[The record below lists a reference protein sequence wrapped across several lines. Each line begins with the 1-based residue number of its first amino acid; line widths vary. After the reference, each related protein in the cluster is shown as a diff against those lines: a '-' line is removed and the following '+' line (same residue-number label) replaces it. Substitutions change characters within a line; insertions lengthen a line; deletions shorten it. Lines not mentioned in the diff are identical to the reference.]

1 MNPSRIRVLSR
12 NAIEAMHKYEYNDY
26 AISFTDPHEKLAKI
40 FGIQDFH
47 VLRVQVYDVDVPLT
61 DWNGDVYYPLTDSDA
76 KKIAKFVKKNWD
88 SMNFLFVHCE
98 AGISRSSGCAG
109 AIAKYY
115 FGDDEYYFKNYSPN
129 RLIYRKMLE
138 ALNDD

>member
-61 DWNGDVYYPLTDSDA
+61 DWNGKDC
-76 KKIAKFVKKNWD
+76 KI
-88 SMNFLFVHCE
+88 
-98 AGISRSSGCAG
+98 
-109 AIAKYY
+109 
-115 FGDDEYYFKNYSPN
+115 
-129 RLIYRKMLE
+129 RKEELG
-138 ALNDD
+138 